1 MKDYIELFTESY
13 KRVLE
18 FKDEQKK
25 FLDRFY
31 ELFFTRSP
39 EIARLFRN
47 TNMSAQKTMLQD
59 SLFYMKEFF
68 ISKKDNEYLR
78 RVAKVHS
85 QSGHDIPAE
94 FYDVWLDTLIETVKE
109 YDSQFNEDVELA
121 WRIALSPGIT
131 YMKHMH
137 DKM

>member
-18 FKDEQKK
+18 FKDE
-25 FLDRFY
+25 
-31 ELFFTRSP
+31 
-39 EIARLFRN
+39 
-47 TNMSAQKTMLQD
+47 QKTMLQD